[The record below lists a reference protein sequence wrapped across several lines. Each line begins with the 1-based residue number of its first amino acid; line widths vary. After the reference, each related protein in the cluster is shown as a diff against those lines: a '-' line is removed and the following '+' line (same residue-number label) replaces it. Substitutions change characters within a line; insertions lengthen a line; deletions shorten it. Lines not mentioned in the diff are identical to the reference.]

1 MVGDCLSRCG
11 ACGVPGQW
19 YRAPST
25 RYQTNG
31 EMMDPKELA
40 AAAFSDVESEL
51 RGISRWMYDNPE
63 VGFEEQQTSARL
75 AEFLSGHGFA
85 VEYPAYGLET
95 AFAAR
100 AGSGGPEVIICAEM
114 DALPTVGHACGHNI
128 IATAALGAGAA
139 LAPLTDELG
148 IRLTVLGTPAEE
160 KMGGKVDLINAG
172 AFSGAAAS
180 MMVHPSNSDVVDP
193 NVLAVRHIDVEFHG
207 KDSHAAFAPQ
217 IGINALD
224 AFVQA
229 YVNVATLRQAM
240 YPTDKIH
247 GIITHGG
254 DAPNIIPSY
263 TRSSWYVRAGSRDR
277 MTELYDRVMACFQ
290 AAAVATGCSWSVEE
304 IGHPFEDMVNNPLMV
319 ELYAANSAALGRT
332 MGRGSDEEPG
342 AAGSTDMGNVS
353 HVVASIHPFLT
364 INPGEAVNHQP
375 EFAAHT
381 VTADGEKAIRD
392 GALAMAWTVIDLAVG
407 NRWEELKKPIF
418 DGQVAG

>member
-1 MVGDCLSRCG
+1 MD
-11 ACGVPGQW
+11 QKQ
-19 YRAPST
+19 RAET
-25 RYQTNG
+25 T
-31 EMMDPKELA
+31 
-40 AAAFSDVESEL
+40 FSGVESEL
-51 RGISRWMYDNPE
+51 IRISRWMYDNPE
-63 VGFEEQQTSARL
+63 VGFEEHNTSARL
-75 AEFLSGHGFA
+75 VEFLAGHGFSI
-85 VEYPAYGLET
+85 EYPAYGLET

-100 AGSGGPEVIICAEM
+100 VGSGGPEVIICAEM

-128 IATAALGAGAA
+128 IATSALGAGVA
-139 LAPLTDELG
+139 LAPLAEELG

-172 AFSGAAAS
+172 AFADAAAS

-193 NVLAVRHIDVEFHG
+193 NVLGVRHIDVEFHG

-263 TRSSWYVRAGSRDR
+263 TRSSWYVRAATQER
-277 MTELYDRVMACFQ
+277 MEELYERVMACFE
-290 AAAVATGCSWSVEE
+290 AAAIATGCASNVEQM
-304 IGHPFEDMVNNPLMV
+304 GHPFEDMVNNPLMV
-319 ELYAANSAALGRT
+319 ELFAANSAALGRT
-332 MGRGSDEEPG
+332 MGRGVDEEPG

-353 HVVASIHPFLT
+353 HVVPSIHPFLT

-392 GALAMAWTVIDLAVG
+392 GALAMAWTVIDLASHNQWG
-407 NRWEELKKPIF
+407 EL
-418 DGQVAG
+418 